1 MGSVTMK
8 AMQQSSR
15 MLFDAFLEWVAGQE
29 LKHEYIDGQI
39 YAMAGAQVAHVR
51 VCGNLHAEFRNHLR
65 GSPCASYASDLMVR
79 VEAANCGFYPDVLV
93 TCEKFANDNLL
104 SYAPQLIVEVLSP
117 STERYDKTDK
127 FNYYRQLE
135 SLEEFVLVDTMRH
148 ALMVYR
154 KIRPEEWLL
163 RIYRGDQSA
172 EFKSIGLALP
182 LEIIFE
188 GIE

>member
-1 MGSVTMK
+1 MNAT
-8 AMQQSSR
+8 QQPSR
-15 MLFDAFLEWVAGQE
+15 MLFDEFLKWIADQE

-93 TCEKFANDNLL
+93 TCEKFANDDLF
-104 SYAPQLIVEVLSP
+104 SYVPQLIVEVLSP
-117 STERYDKTDK
+117 STERYDKTGK
-127 FNYYRQLE
+127 FSYYQQLD
-135 SLEEFVLVDTMRH
+135 SLEEFVLVDTQFNT
-148 ALMVYR
+148 LMVYR
-154 KIRPEEWLL
+154 KIRPEEWLV
-163 RIYRGDQSA
+163 RNYRRDQSV
-172 EFKSIGLALP
+172 EFESIGLSLP
-182 LEIIFE
+182 LEVIFE